1 MVTLKTAIT
10 TAPAL
15 IQIDYSPGVGEIIL
29 MVDLSGAGWGATLNQ
44 LDKEDRRYPCRFE
57 SGIWSKGE
65 RKYDSGKLECR
76 ALLYALKK
84 FRVWLYGAQFT
95 VETYANTLV
104 AQLNR
109 SAIDLPG
116 SLMTRWL
123 AWIQLWD
130 FDVRHVPGKKNSV
143 ADGLSRRPAQEGE
156 LKDKPKEDLEDFIDW
171 ELGCITC
178 AINSTILRNED
189 PNVSPLDDTY
199 SEEYQKI
206 ARWLSTLRR
215 PQEMTAKEFKSFKR
229 KAIKFKIENQ
239 LLFRRTSKNVPLRR
253 VVDGEEYQ
261 KKVVQEMHDKNG
273 HQGKEGTSQRC
284 QHDIGG
290 PDSMK

>member
-1 MVTLKTAIT
+1 LLREGVVFYWGPEQSQAMVTLKTAIT

-29 MVDLSGAGWGATLNQ
+29 MVDLSGAGWGATVNQ
-44 LDKEDRRYPCRFE
+44 LDKEDRRYLCRFE

-116 SLMTRWL
+116 SLRIRWL
-123 AWIQLWD
+123 AWIQL
-130 FDVRHVPGKKNSV
+130 
-143 ADGLSRRPAQEGE
+143 
-156 LKDKPKEDLEDFIDW
+156 
-171 ELGCITC
+171 
-178 AINSTILRNED
+178 
-189 PNVSPLDDTY
+189 
-199 SEEYQKI
+199 
-206 ARWLSTLRR
+206 
-215 PQEMTAKEFKSFKR
+215 
-229 KAIKFKIENQ
+229 
-239 LLFRRTSKNVPLRR
+239 
-253 VVDGEEYQ
+253 
-261 KKVVQEMHDKNG
+261 
-273 HQGKEGTSQRC
+273 
-284 QHDIGG
+284 
-290 PDSMK
+290 